1 MTETENQFQQTFG
14 KTETHDL
21 YDNCESAIVSA
32 DETVMMAPKG
42 ETVTVMKFVPQSEP
56 VSEYKT
62 GMVKWDSDKEQ
73 TDVHVFYGDDPR
85 NDTDGVMVNTAKLQ
99 QLSTVTGLSVETLA
113 KRAKKYRYYPIVIPT
128 ERYNYIIAPVVNV
141 SELQLDQ

>member
-1 MTETENQFQQTFG
+1 MTETENQFKQTFG
-14 KTETHDL
+14 ETETHDL

-42 ETVTVMKFVPQSEP
+42 ETVTVMKFVPQAEP

-62 GMVKWDSDKEQ
+62 GMAETNDEQ
-73 TDVHVFYGDDPR
+73 IDVHVFYGDDPR

-99 QLSTVTGLSVETLA
+99 QLSTVTSQPIESLA